1 MTDLTYSDKL
11 YQPSLIELAQ
21 LGNYQALTYWMN
33 SLLAP
38 QGIQVQVK
46 PASTRYFIKI
56 FITFQ
61 PPVRRETCIQ
71 LRDRLVRFICYRL
84 WTLNSEAILGV
95 QIVARLAGESRVIW
109 QQSVRINT
117 PANSERLRQ
126 IQALRAAQREVG
138 FGFQFLRAVILSSV
152 TLAGFYIGYRLF
164 YLELNR
170 ALGRLPAQPLS
181 TLTDLSD
188 KSQVAFVQARAGA
201 NSDAS
206 VITVPDQ
213 FQGKVVSQIT
223 PANGEKVIA
232 LTFDDGP
239 WPDTTEEVLDI
250 LKQNKI
256 KATFFMVGLH
266 IQRHPELAKRVA
278 EEGHA
283 IGNHTLN
290 HPLQDVSLADAAYQI
305 DGMEKLIYETTGVK
319 TGLFRPPGGRIDGG
333 LANYAHERKYAVTL
347 WSVDS
352 EDYYVASP
360 ILLDNVLKNVQPGR
374 IVLMHDGGGDRSA
387 TVKALPQIISALKQR
402 GYRFVTVPE
411 LMNMQAKDQQPDSIE
426 TLPQE
431 VPSVNA
437 SSDQPELQIPPI
449 APAVNNPTL
458 QPSPSSLPAV
468 PQPVIPPAPAPE
480 PKPEIVQAFR
490 G

>member
-1 MTDLTYSDKL
+1 MIDLTYSDRL
-11 YQPSLIELAQ
+11 YQPSLMELAQ
-21 LGNYQALTYWMN
+21 LGNHRALTYWMN

-38 QGIQVQVK
+38 QGIRVQVQ

-56 FITFQ
+56 LIDFQ
-61 PPVRRETCIQ
+61 PPARRETCSQ

-95 QIVARLAGESRVIW
+95 KIVARMAGDSRVLW

-126 IQALRAAQREVG
+126 IQALRAAQREAG

-164 YLELNR
+164 YLELSR
-170 ALGRLPAQPLS
+170 ALGKIPMVQPLS
-181 TLTDLSD
+181 TLTQGSG
-188 KSQVAFVQARAGA
+188 KSQVALVQARVTAG
-201 NSDAS
+201 SDPS
-206 VITVPDQ
+206 VITVPEQ

-239 WPDTTEEVLDI
+239 WPDSTEAVLDI
-250 LKQNKI
+250 LKQNQI

-278 EEGHA
+278 EEGHV

-290 HPLQDVSLADAAYQI
+290 HPLQDVSLADATAQI

-319 TGLFRPPGGRIDGG
+319 TGLFRPPGGRFDGA
-333 LANYAHERKYAVTL
+333 LASYAHQRKYAVTL

-352 EDYYVASP
+352 EDYYVAAP

-374 IVLMHDGGGDRSA
+374 IVLLHDGGGDRSA

-411 LMNMQAKDQQPDSIE
+411 LMNLQSPEQKPDGVAPH
-426 TLPQE
+426 PQD
-431 VPSVNA
+431 VPAVNA
-437 SSDQPELQIPPI
+437 SSDQPELQP
-449 APAVNNPTL
+449 APAGVDPTPL
-458 QPSPSSLPAV
+458 QAPVPDSPVV
-468 PQPVIPPAPAPE
+468 PQPALPTRVPAST
-480 PKPEIVQAFR
+480 EIVQASR